1 MLFLRQVK
9 DGEILF
15 MTGIKSKKMTLAGG
29 EREWNIQQ
37 IIYDVIRIDHFIGT
51 VSIMPFLLKIMTQET
66 VSGVRDR
73 EWI

>member
-15 MTGIKSKKMTLAGG
+15 MTGKKSKKMTLAGG

-37 IIYDVIRIDHFIGT
+37 IFMMLSVLTI
-51 VSIMPFLLKIMTQET
+51 L
-66 VSGVRDR
+66 
-73 EWI
+73 